1 MEGWLMQVGNPVP
14 DPVCGRC
21 KKKIER
27 DGLKEAVYQDGLW
40 FHTAC
45 HREGA
50 DQLFRARRL
59 SDVLKE
65 IKRGVEIITS
75 PLFQGDEPPGVHTA
89 EREEMSTP
97 PSQCWLPNTGEHY
110 FLMLG
115 NGMIARFPWNDTD
128 FDREA
133 WHFGNCFHTQAQA
146 EQAREQITQV
156 LHTLHQS
163 W

>member
-1 MEGWLMQVGNPVP
+1 MQDGTPISAP
-14 DPVCGRC
+14 RCGRC
-21 KKKIER
+21 KQTIEIAVR
-27 DGLKEAVYQDGLW
+27 TDAVYQEGIW

-75 PLFQGDEPPGVHTA
+75 PLFQGEEPPGVHTD
-89 EREEMSTP
+89 EREEMSAA
-97 PSQCWLPNTGEHY
+97 PSARWLPRIGEHY

-115 NGMIARFPWNDTD
+115 NGRIARFPWNDTD
-128 FDREA
+128 FDRAA

-146 EQAREQITQV
+146 AQAREAITEV
-156 LHTLHQS
+156 LRTLHQS